1 MKVNFVENLGKG
13 IYCIDARYIQPGLAC
28 CYLMVE
34 GDDVAII
41 EAGTAHTAV
50 GISEALADLGL
61 SADSVRYIIPTH
73 VHLDHAGGA
82 GLLMQQYPGAQ
93 LIMHPRG
100 ARHMVNPTQLIAGSK
115 SVYGEE
121 KFSKLYGELIPVPEE
136 RVTTMEDGEKLE
148 LNGREL
154 EFRHTPGHAEH
165 HFCIWDAQSDGWF
178 SGDTFGIAY
187 QEMGSAFWAE
197 PLDGEALEGE
207 PEGDDL
213 SEKHLEEKIS
223 EEELLVE
230 NFLVGNK
237 SDRFIIPTT
246 SPVQFDPDKL
256 IASIDLMMGYKP
268 AKFYLTHYSVLE
280 DPEPQ
285 ADLLR
290 AQIEDYRQIG
300 QLLRNEP
307 ERKETIFQALKDIT
321 LARIS
326 SVQPSL
332 DLDTMEKV
340 LAMDLELNAQGLDI
354 WLSKQEQKAAHEQ
367 KVQEHEVKKQ
377 KAQKQNVQKQKTQK
391 QKAQKK
397 KVKK

>member
-1 MKVNFVENLGKG
+1 MKANFVENLGKG

-121 KFSKLYGELIPVPEE
+121 KFSKLYGELTPVPKE
-136 RVTTMEDGEKLE
+136 RVVTMEDGEKLE

-165 HFCIWDAQSDGWF
+165 HFCIWDAHSDGWF

-187 QEMGSAFWAE
+187 QEMGPAFWTE
-197 PLDGEALEGE
+197 PLDSDPLEGE
-207 PEGDDL
+207 SEGEKL
-213 SEKHLEEKIS
+213 SE
-223 EEELLVE
+223 E

-256 IASIDLMMGYKP
+256 LASIDLMMSYKP

-290 AQIEDYRQIG
+290 AQIEDYRQIA

-340 LAMDLELNAQGLDI
+340 LAMDLELNAQGLDV

-367 KVQEHEVKKQ
+367 KAQEHKE
-377 KAQKQNVQKQKTQK
+377 QKQKTQK
-391 QKAQKK
+391 QKAQKQK
-397 KVKK
+397 AQKQKVKK